1 MRRDDLLIAALDIVF
16 LFVVLFL
23 LAFLAIR
30 YDANKGLGEQ
40 DYVKINTLLTEKG
53 NIKGDYISLNYMA
66 IVLKKNSIDL
76 YKYQSKQSIHIATFH
91 SLKEFVKN
99 GSLDKNLIY
108 VIYEKEKSPLLSQI
122 VRLFALESIPIGI
135 AQVGA

>member
-1 MRRDDLLIAALDIVF
+1 MMRHDDLLIAALDIVF

-53 NIKGDYISLNYMA
+53 NIKGDF
-66 IVLKKNSIDL
+66 
-76 YKYQSKQSIHIATFH
+76 TF
-91 SLKEFVKN
+91 S
-99 GSLDKNLIY
+99 
-108 VIYEKEKSPLLSQI
+108 
-122 VRLFALESIPIGI
+122 
-135 AQVGA
+135 